1 MKIYFGA
8 VPSDLEYD
16 ITEGAFTSN
25 SSEDAKF
32 YYMVEFGTNHGGTDE
47 FVIRDSVGRF
57 VPIDMEN
64 VSGLAK
70 ALTAV
75 VSAYDALQVAESVQE
90 VVFSDTSEFHY
101 D

>member
-8 VPSDLEYD
+8 VPPEFEDD
-16 ITEGAFTSN
+16 NEGAFTSN
-25 SSEDAKF
+25 SSEDTKF
-32 YYMVEFGTNHGGTDE
+32 YYMVEFGTNNGGADE

-64 VSGLAK
+64 VTGLVR
-70 ALTAV
+70 ALTV
-75 VSAYDALQVAESVQE
+75 VVNAYDALQMAESLQE
-90 VVFSDTSEFHY
+90 VVFSETSEFHY

>member
-8 VPSDLEYD
+8 VPPEFEDD
-16 ITEGAFTSN
+16 TKGAFTSN
-25 SSEDAKF
+25 SSEDTKF
-32 YYMVEFGTNHGGTDE
+32 YYMVEFGTNNGGADE

-64 VSGLAK
+64 VTGLVK
-70 ALTAV
+70 ALTV
-75 VSAYDALQVAESVQE
+75 VVNAYDALQLSESVQE
-90 VVFSDTSEFHY
+90 VVFSETSELHY

>member
-8 VPSDLEYD
+8 VPSEFEDEK
-16 ITEGAFTSN
+16 AFTSN
-25 SSEDAKF
+25 SSEDTKF
-32 YYMVEFGTNHGGTDE
+32 YYMVEFGTNNGGTDE
-47 FVIRDSVGRF
+47 FVIQDSVGRF

-90 VVFSDTSEFHY
+90 VVFSETSEFHY

>member
-8 VPSDLEYD
+8 VPPEFEDD
-16 ITEGAFTSN
+16 TEEAFTSN
-25 SSEDAKF
+25 SSDGTKF
-32 YYMVEFGTNHGGTDE
+32 YYMVEFGTNNGGTDE

-70 ALTAV
+70 AVLSV
-75 VSAYDALQVAESVQE
+75 LNAYYALQLADSAQE
-90 VVFSDTSEFHY
+90 MVFSETSEFHCN
-101 D
+101 

>member
-8 VPSDLEYD
+8 IPSEFEDD
-16 ITEGAFTSN
+16 AEGAFTSN
-25 SSEDAKF
+25 SSEGTKF
-32 YYMVEFGTNHGGTDE
+32 YYMVEFGTNNGGTDE

-64 VSGLAK
+64 VNGLAK

-75 VSAYDALQVAESVQE
+75 VTAYDALQMAESVQE
-90 VVFSDTSEFHY
+90 VVFSESSEFHY

>member
-8 VPSDLEYD
+8 VPPEFEDD
-16 ITEGAFTSN
+16 TEGAFTST
-25 SSEDAKF
+25 SSEDTKF
-32 YYMVEFGTNHGGTDE
+32 YYMVEFGTNNGGTDE

-64 VSGLAK
+64 VDGLVK

-75 VSAYDALQVAESVQE
+75 ANVYDALQLAESLQE
-90 VVFSDTSEFHY
+90 MALSETSEFHC

>member
-1 MKIYFGA
+1 
-8 VPSDLEYD
+8 
-16 ITEGAFTSN
+16 
-25 SSEDAKF
+25 
-32 YYMVEFGTNHGGTDE
+32 MVEFGTNNGGTDE

-75 VSAYDALQVAESVQE
+75 ISAYDALQMAESVRE
-90 VVFSDTSEFHY
+90 AVFSQTSEFHY
-101 D
+101 E

>member
-8 VPSDLEYD
+8 VPSEFEYD
-16 ITEGAFTSN
+16 TEGAFTSN
-25 SSEDAKF
+25 SSEDTKF
-32 YYMVEFGTNHGGTDE
+32 YYMVEFGTNNGGTDE
-47 FVIRDSVGRF
+47 FVIQDSVGRF

-75 VSAYDALQVAESVQE
+75 VSAYDALQMAESVQE
-90 VVFSDTSEFHY
+90 VVFSETSEFHY